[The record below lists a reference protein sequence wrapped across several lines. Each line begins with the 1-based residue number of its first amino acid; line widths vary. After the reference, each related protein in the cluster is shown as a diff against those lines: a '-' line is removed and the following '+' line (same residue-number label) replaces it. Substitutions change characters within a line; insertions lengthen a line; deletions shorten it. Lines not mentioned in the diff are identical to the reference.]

1 MDNREL
7 FSKEALKKL
16 RSPERLDTL
25 LEVTTPVGWMAL
37 AAMCI
42 MVFSIFMWSVFG
54 AFVEKVEGVGILLD
68 SSGIVKV
75 SSVSSGRVESVR
87 VATGDYVRKGDI
99 IATLEL
105 PTMDVESKITRS
117 NIDLSQNEREA
128 LTTAAQYDAKRYE
141 QDVSEVIVS
150 AYEGIVD
157 EITVIPDNIIGA
169 GSTICTIRRDDGRDE
184 MIGVMY
190 VPAVNGKKIQPDMTI
205 QLSPNGSSSSE
216 DGSLLAVVRSISR
229 YPVSS
234 SAVVK
239 RVGNQELAQ
248 WFLAKND
255 NAAMEVTFELVKD
268 PGSATGYLWTSS
280 VGQHK
285 PVTSGSICSGFVIV
299 DRKPPIEKVFYKVSQ
314 WLRSR

>member
-68 SSGIVKV
+68 SSGVVKV

-268 PGSATGYLWTSS
+268 PGSVTGYLWTSS

>member
-68 SSGIVKV
+68 SSGVVKV

>member
-25 LEVTTPVGWMAL
+25 LEVTTSVGWMAL

-68 SSGIVKV
+68 SSGVVKV

>member
-216 DGSLLAVVRSISR
+216 DGSLLAVVRSVSR

>member
-37 AAMCI
+37 VAMCI

-68 SSGIVKV
+68 SSGVVKV